1 MKTIKLLIAIAL
13 VSVITVSC
21 KETPKPEVQEE
32 VIEVVEDAAAEVT
45 EEVEVA
51 VDSLA
56 VKVEEGVEII
66 KEEINQ

>member
-13 VSVITVSC
+13 VSVFTISC
-21 KETPKPEVQEE
+21 KETPKPEAQEE
-32 VIEVVEDAAAEVT
+32 VMEVMEEAATEVT

-56 VKVEEGVEII
+56 VKVEEGVEMI
-66 KEEINQ
+66 KEEVNQ